1 MEGYKVS
8 FRNNKA
14 TGAVLLSGIDHQQL
28 IGMEQE
34 HKLDFLVVMGNDET
48 DALKMADEQ
57 VHSFWTDYLGLA

>member
-14 TGAVLLSGIDHQQL
+14 TSAVLLPGINHQQL
-28 IGMEQE
+28 IRMEQE

-48 DALKMADEQ
+48 DALRM
-57 VHSFWTDYLGLA
+57 G